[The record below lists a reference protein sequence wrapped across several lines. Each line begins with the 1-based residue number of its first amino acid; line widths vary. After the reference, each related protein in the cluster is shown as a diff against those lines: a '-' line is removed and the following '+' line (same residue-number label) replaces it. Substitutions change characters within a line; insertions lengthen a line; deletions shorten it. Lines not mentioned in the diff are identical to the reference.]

1 MNTVHLQG
9 IGLMNG
15 KKANELEVGDI
26 TVWNYGY
33 LETVVEIVKETA
45 KTITVMMEYKTT
57 EHMPYQYSKVTGMAQ
72 AQRRFRK
79 DTIIAIARKKEAA

>member
-33 LETVVEIVKETA
+33 LETVVEIIKETA

-57 EHMPYQYSKVTGMAQ
+57 LTAQRQYSKVTGTARSP
-72 AQRRFRK
+72 RRFHK
-79 DTIIAIARKKEAA
+79 DTIIAITRKKEQA